1 MYYSIDNTI
10 IQGGRN
16 MDKVFIMLA
25 IVSFLLSVSLFI
37 VEIVKNGFKGSNFKP
52 AIVLFAVYIFSVI
65 SFLIIYNV

>member
-1 MYYSIDNTI
+1 MYYSIDSTI
-10 IQGGRN
+10 NRGGKS

-25 IVSFLLSVSLFI
+25 IVSFLLSAALFV

-52 AIVLFAVYIFSVI
+52 AIVLFVIYIFSVV